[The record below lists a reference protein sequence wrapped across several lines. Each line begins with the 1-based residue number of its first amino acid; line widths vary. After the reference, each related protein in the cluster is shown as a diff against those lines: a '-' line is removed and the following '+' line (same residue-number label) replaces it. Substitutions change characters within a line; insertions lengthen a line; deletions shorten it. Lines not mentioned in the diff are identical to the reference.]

1 MPEPDSPIRP
11 TTSSGSTYIST
22 FFSASTK
29 IYLMFSLGQRD
40 ILPADDLALQMAL
53 MKLKLLEDR
62 PTPKQA
68 ME

>member
-1 MPEPDSPIRP
+1 
-11 TTSSGSTYIST
+11 
-22 FFSASTK
+22 
-29 IYLMFSLGQRD
+29 MFSLGQRD